1 MIHILIGGHYMPLT
15 EKSTPAI
22 CPECNEAMRRQL
34 GDKSIALNPSIFWFC
49 ISITC
54 RDGKKNK
61 VFHGG

>member
-1 MIHILIGGHYMPLT
+1 MPLT
-15 EKSTPAI
+15 EKATPAI

-34 GDKSIALNPSIFWFC
+34 GDTSIALNPSIFWFC